1 MDRKQAL
8 QYPRQKNSSAAPGLK
23 YSVQETIRSSTN
35 TGNFLS
41 FSHMFPQNLTL
52 TQWRHVFQLGEP
64 CTEMGNVS
72 AFLSQVSWSRF
83 AQMWKVFTNPFV
95 HLLERQ
101 QLLELELQVYNLSG
115 VAPENQLWS
124 IEVVLEYLLEA
135 RPELG
140 TWNTFP
146 LGAFWSQEESKPHR
160 GILLSSD
167 WVMLRV
173 HREKG
178 TYRYLEKSGKICGV
192 RRLECGR
199 GLTTSSTPP
208 VITP

>member
-1 MDRKQAL
+1 
-8 QYPRQKNSSAAPGLK
+8 
-23 YSVQETIRSSTN
+23 
-35 TGNFLS
+35 
-41 FSHMFPQNLTL
+41 MFPLNLTL
-52 TQWRHVFQLGEP
+52 TQWRHAFHLGEP

-72 AFLSQVSWSRF
+72 VFLSQVSWSRF
-83 AQMWKVFTNPFV
+83 AQMWKVLTNPFA
-95 HLLERQ
+95 HLLALERQ
-101 QLLELELQVYNLSG
+101 QLLELELQVYNISG

-140 TWNTFP
+140 AWNTFP
-146 LGAFWSQEESKPHR
+146 LGPFWSQEESKPHR

-178 TYRYLEKSGKICGV
+178 IYRYLEKSGKICGV

-199 GLTTSSTPP
+199 GPTTSSTPP